1 MTHGGAAQAAR
12 EYRPWHKDCLVFRH
26 LRVENVDAQVTRPVR
41 GSIDA
46 RNSGYG
52 NESPLQRFL
61 TGCYE
66 EFKSDASGAVADYIP
81 ELQRANPAHFGV
93 ALVTID
99 GHVYEVGDSMVEF
112 TIQSVSKAFVF
123 AQALEAVGEE
133 RVSAAIGV
141 EPSGEAFNSIRL
153 TNDNRP
159 FNPMVNAGAIAC
171 SGLIHQAYG
180 AQAFE
185 RIREKLSQFAG
196 RELGVD
202 DAVHA
207 SEALTGNRN
216 RAIAWL
222 LRNYLVVKDDVDAVL
237 DTYFRQ
243 CAILVTARDLAVMAA
258 TLANRGVNPVTGV
271 QVITPHIVARTL
283 SVMTSSG
290 MYDYAG
296 EWIYRVGIPAK
307 SGVGGGIVA
316 ALPSQMGLGTFSP
329 NLDSHGNS
337 VRGLKI
343 CEALSSRFDL
353 HMLNRS
359 ADVRTCIIADYD
371 IYGISSR
378 RSRQPHEQQILDD
391 RHSDIRVIEL
401 VGALNFAAIDYVT
414 RRLASEPPNAPLLIL
429 DFRRV
434 PDMTSAGA
442 QLLAENLTLLGN
454 GGVTAILTGLEPT
467 SAVWKAICARS
478 TEPRRLRRFALL
490 DEAIEW
496 AEDQVIYRY
505 GGFTSSKE
513 TSHLGEQALLAD
525 LAPDEIAALAELSTT
540 RRYESGQRIISAGEP
555 ANSLFFLQSGM
566 VSVKLPS
573 GVRLASLGPG
583 MEFGE
588 MAIIEKQRSADVWAD
603 TPVKCL
609 ELPLDSFADYRQV
622 HPQIAMKIM
631 RNLSTLLARRLILAN
646 AKVDLLSAY

>member
-1 MTHGGAAQAAR
+1 MAR
-12 EYRPWHKDCLVFRH
+12 GLLGFLPDKDEL
-26 LRVENVDAQVTRPVR
+26 VDAQVTLRAS
-41 GSIDA
+41 GTAKA
-46 RNSGYG
+46 RNAGYATQP
-52 NESPLQRFL
+52 PLQRFL
-61 TGCYE
+61 TSCHE
-66 EFKSDASGAVADYIP
+66 EFRTDDTGAVADYIP

-99 GHVYEVGDSMVEF
+99 GYVYEVGDSAVPF

-123 AQALEAVGEE
+123 ALALEMVGEE
-133 RVSAAIGV
+133 RVAAAIGV

-171 SGLIHQAYG
+171 SGLIHQVDG
-180 AQAFE
+180 AGAFE
-185 RIREKLSQFAG
+185 RIRQKLSQFAG
-196 RELGVD
+196 RNLGVD

-207 SEALTGNRN
+207 SEVATGNRN

-222 LRNYLVVKDDVDAVL
+222 LRNYSVLQGDVNAVL

-243 CAILVTARDLAVMAA
+243 CAVLVTARDLAVMAA
-258 TLANRGVNPVTGV
+258 TLANRGINPVTGV

-296 EWIYRVGIPAK
+296 EWIYRVGMPAK

-316 ALPSQMGLGTFSP
+316 ALPSQLGLGTFSP
-329 NLDSHGNS
+329 LLDSHGNS
-337 VRGLKI
+337 ARGLRV
-343 CEALSSRFDL
+343 CEALSARFDL

-371 IYGISSR
+371 IFGISSR
-378 RSRQPHEQQILDD
+378 RSRQPHEQQILDE

-434 PDMTSAGA
+434 PDITAAGA
-442 QLLAENLTLLGN
+442 QLLGEKLATLGN
-454 GGVTAILTGLEPT
+454 TGVTAILTGVEPT
-467 SAVWKAICARS
+467 SAVWTAVRERTA
-478 TEPRRLRRFALL
+478 EPQRLRRFALL

-505 GGFTSSKE
+505 GGFTAVKE
-513 TSHLGEQALLAD
+513 TSHLGEQALLAG
-525 LAPDEIAALAELSTT
+525 LAADEIAALAELSTE
-540 RRYESGQRIISAGEP
+540 RHYEVGQRIVSTGEP

-588 MAIIEKQRSADVWAD
+588 MAIIEQRRSADVLAD

-609 ELPLDSFADYRQV
+609 ELPLDAFADYGRL

-631 RNLSTLLARRLILAN
+631 RNLSALLARRLILAN

>member
-1 MTHGGAAQAAR
+1 M
-12 EYRPWHKDCLVFRH
+12 
-26 LRVENVDAQVTRPVR
+26 DAQTFRTNHTISSVR
-41 GSIDA
+41 H
-46 RNSGYG
+46 SGYAT
-52 NESPLQRFL
+52 EPPLQRFL
-61 TGCYE
+61 TECHE
-66 EFKSDASGAVADYIP
+66 EFRSDNSGAVADYIP
-81 ELQRANPAHFGV
+81 QLKQANPAHFGI

-99 GHVYEVGDSMVEF
+99 GHVYEAGDSAVPF

-123 AQALEAVGEE
+123 ALALELVGEA
-133 RVSAAIGV
+133 RVAAAIGV

-171 SGLIHQAYG
+171 SGLIHQIDGSA
-180 AQAFE
+180 AFE
-185 RIREKLSQFAG
+185 RVREKLSQFAG

-207 SEALTGNRN
+207 SETATGNRN

-222 LRNYLVVKDDVDAVL
+222 LRNYSVVQGDVDAVL
-237 DTYFRQ
+237 DIYFRQ

-258 TLANRGVNPVTGV
+258 TLANRGVNPLTGV

-329 NLDSHGNS
+329 LLDDHFNS
-337 VRGLKI
+337 VRGLKV
-343 CEALSSRFDL
+343 CEALSARFDL

-359 ADVRTCIIADYD
+359 ADVRTCVIADYD
-371 IYGISSR
+371 ILGISSR
-378 RSRQPHEQQILDD
+378 RSRQPHEQQILDE
-391 RHSDIRVIEL
+391 RHGDIRVIEL
-401 VGALNFAAIDYVT
+401 VGALNFAAIDYIT
-414 RRLASEPPNAPLLIL
+414 RRLASEPPDAPLLIL

-434 PDMTSAGA
+434 PDLTAAGA
-442 QLLAENLTLLGN
+442 QLLGEKLTVLGN
-454 GGVTAILTGLEPT
+454 IGVTAIITGVEAT
-467 SAVWKAICARS
+467 SAVLAAVRARVGD
-478 TEPRRLRRFALL
+478 TRKLRHFAVL
-490 DEAIEW
+490 DDAIEW
-496 AEDQVIYRY
+496 AEDQVIYRF
-505 GGFTSSKE
+505 GGFTISKE
-513 TSHLGEQALLAD
+513 TAHLGEQALLAD
-525 LAPDEIAALAELSTT
+525 LDPEEIAALAGLSTT
-540 RRYESGQRIISAGEP
+540 RRYEIGQRIIAAGEP

-588 MAIIEKQRSADVWAD
+588 MAIIEQHRSADVWAD
-603 TPVKCL
+603 TEVRCL
-609 ELPLDSFADYRQV
+609 ELPLDAFADYRQL
-622 HPQIAMKIM
+622 HPQISLKIM
-631 RNLSTLLARRLILAN
+631 KNLSTLLARRLILAN

>member
-1 MTHGGAAQAAR
+1 
-12 EYRPWHKDCLVFRH
+12 
-26 LRVENVDAQVTRPVR
+26 VDAQVILPTGANAR
-41 GSIDA
+41 A
-46 RNSGYG
+46 RNSGYATQP
-52 NESPLQRFL
+52 PLQRFL
-61 TGCYE
+61 ANCYE
-66 EFKSDASGAVADYIP
+66 EFKSDHSGAVADYIP
-81 ELQRANPAHFGV
+81 ELQRANPEHFGV

-99 GHVYEVGDSMVEF
+99 GHVYEVGDSAVPF

-123 AQALEAVGEE
+123 ALALETVGEE
-133 RVSAAIGV
+133 RVAAAIGV

-171 SGLIHQAYG
+171 SGLIHQAHG
-180 AQAFE
+180 AAAFE
-185 RIREKLSQFAG
+185 RIREKLSRFAG

-202 DAVHA
+202 DAVHQ
-207 SEALTGNRN
+207 SEVITGNRN

-222 LRNYLVVKDDVDAVL
+222 LCNYAVIQGDVDAVL

-243 CAILVTARDLAVMAA
+243 CAVLVTARDLAVMAA
-258 TLANRGVNPVTGV
+258 TLANRGINPVTGL
-271 QVITPHIVARTL
+271 QVITPHVVARTL

-296 EWIYRVGIPAK
+296 EWIYRVGMPAK

-316 ALPSQMGLGTFSP
+316 ALPSQLGLGTFSP
-329 NLDSHGNS
+329 RLDGHGNS
-337 VRGLKI
+337 ARGIKV
-343 CEALSSRFDL
+343 CEALSARFDL

-391 RHSDIRVIEL
+391 HHSDIRVIEL

-414 RRLASEPPNAPLLIL
+414 RRLSGEPPNAPLLIL

-434 PDMTSAGA
+434 PDITSAGA
-442 QLLAENLTLLGN
+442 RLLGENLTILGN
-454 GGVTAILTGLEPT
+454 AGVTTILAGVETT
-467 SAVWKAICARS
+467 SAVSEAICGQIVGHH
-478 TEPRRLRRFALL
+478 RLRRFVLL
-490 DEAIEW
+490 DDAIEW
-496 AEDQVIYRY
+496 AEDQIIYRH
-505 GGFTSSKE
+505 GGFTASRE
-513 TSHLGEQALLAD
+513 TSHLGEQALLAG
-525 LAPDEIAALAELSTT
+525 LTAEEIAILAELSTA
-540 RRYESGQRIISAGEP
+540 RHYEVGQRIICAGEP
-555 ANSLFFLQSGM
+555 ANSLFFVQSGM

-588 MAIIEKQRSADVWAD
+588 MAIIEHKRSADVWAD
-603 TPVKCL
+603 SAVRCL
-609 ELPLDSFADYRQV
+609 ELPLDGIADYRQL
-622 HPQIAMKIM
+622 HPQIAIKIM
-631 RNLSTLLARRLILAN
+631 RNLSALLARRLILAN

>member
-1 MTHGGAAQAAR
+1 
-12 EYRPWHKDCLVFRH
+12 
-26 LRVENVDAQVTRPVR
+26 VDAQVIRLSSENP
-41 GSIDA
+41 SA
-46 RNSGYG
+46 RNTGYATQP
-52 NESPLQRFL
+52 PLQRFL
-61 TGCYE
+61 ASCYE
-66 EFKSDASGAVADYIP
+66 EFKSDNSGTVADYIP
-81 ELQRANPAHFGV
+81 ELKRANPAHFGI

-99 GHVYEVGDSMVEF
+99 GHVYEVGDSAVAF

-123 AQALEAVGEE
+123 ALALEMVGEE
-133 RVSAAIGV
+133 RVAAAIGV

-171 SGLIHQAYG
+171 SGLIHQVEG
-180 AQAFE
+180 TGAFE
-185 RIREKLSQFAG
+185 RIRKKLSQFAG

-207 SEALTGNRN
+207 SETETGNRN

-222 LRNYLVVKDDVDAVL
+222 LRNYLVVKGDVDAVL
-237 DTYFRQ
+237 DAYFRQ

-258 TLANRGVNPVTGV
+258 TLANRGINPVTGV
-271 QVITPHIVARTL
+271 QVITPQVVARTL

-316 ALPSQMGLGTFSP
+316 ALPSQIGLGTFSP
-329 NLDSHGNS
+329 LLDAHFNS
-337 VRGLKI
+337 VRGLKV
-343 CEALSSRFDL
+343 CETLSSRFDL

-359 ADVRTCIIADYD
+359 ADLRTCIIADYD
-371 IYGISSR
+371 IFGIASR
-378 RSRQPHEQQILDD
+378 RSRQPHEQQILNE
-391 RHSDIRVIEL
+391 RHSDVRVIEL

-434 PDMTSAGA
+434 PDLTAAGA
-442 QLLAENLTLLGN
+442 QLLGEKLTLLGN
-454 GGVTAILTGLEPT
+454 AGVTAVLTGFEAT
-467 SAVWKAICARS
+467 SPVWTVIRARV
-478 TEPRRLRRFALL
+478 TDPKRLRRFALL
-490 DEAIEW
+490 DDAIEW
-496 AEDQVIYRY
+496 AEDQVIYRF
-505 GGFTSSKE
+505 GGFTAQKE
-513 TSHLGEQALLAD
+513 TTHLGEQALLAD
-525 LAPDEIAALAELSTT
+525 LDADEIAALAELSTA
-540 RRYESGQRIISAGEP
+540 RRYEAGQRIISAGEP

-588 MAIIEKQRSADVWAD
+588 MAIIEHRRSADVWAD
-603 TPVKCL
+603 TAVKCL
-609 ELPLDSFADYRQV
+609 ELPLDAFADYRRLY
-622 HPQIAMKIM
+622 PQISLKIM
-631 RNLSTLLARRLILAN
+631 KNLSALLARRLILAN

>member
-1 MTHGGAAQAAR
+1 MAIAS
-12 EYRPWHKDCLVFRH
+12 LFR
-26 LRVENVDAQVTRPVR
+26 LNKEQIVDAQVIRPTSNNSR
-41 GSIDA
+41 A
-46 RNSGYG
+46 RNTGYATQP
-52 NESPLQRFL
+52 PLQRFL
-61 TGCYE
+61 THCYE
-66 EFKSDASGAVADYIP
+66 EFRADDSGAVADYIP
-81 ELQRANPAHFGV
+81 ELKRADPAHFGV

-99 GHVYEVGDSMVEF
+99 GHVYEVGDSAVPF

-123 AQALEAVGEE
+123 ALALELVGEE
-133 RVSAAIGV
+133 RVAAAIGV

-171 SGLIHQAYG
+171 SGLIHQVDG
-180 AQAFE
+180 AAAFE
-185 RIREKLSQFAG
+185 RIRAKLSQFAG
-196 RELGVD
+196 RELSVD

-207 SEALTGNRN
+207 SEVTTGNRN

-222 LRNYLVVKDDVDAVL
+222 LRNYLVVQGDVDAVL

-243 CAILVTARDLAVMAA
+243 CAVLVTARDLAVMAA
-258 TLANRGVNPVTGV
+258 TLANRGVNPVTRL
-271 QVITPHIVARTL
+271 QVITPHVVARTL

-316 ALPSQMGLGTFSP
+316 ALPSQIGLGTFSP
-329 NLDSHGNS
+329 RLDSHGNS
-337 VRGLKI
+337 VRGLKV
-343 CEALSSRFDL
+343 CEALSARFDL

-359 ADVRTCIIADYD
+359 ADVRTCVIADYD
-371 IYGISSR
+371 IFGISSR
-378 RSRQPHEQQILDD
+378 RSRQPHEQQILDE
-391 RHSDIRVIEL
+391 HHGDIRVIEL

-414 RRLASEPPNAPLLIL
+414 RRLTGEPPNAPLLIL

-434 PDMTSAGA
+434 PDITTAGA
-442 QLLAENLTLLGN
+442 RLLGESLTLLGHT
-454 GGVTAILTGLEPT
+454 GVTTILTGFESNSP
-467 SAVWKAICARS
+467 SCEAICAQ
-478 TEPRRLRRFALL
+478 TADQQKLRRFALL

-496 AEDQVIYRY
+496 AEDQVIFRH
-505 GGFTSSKE
+505 GGFTPLKE
-513 TSHLGEQALLAD
+513 TSHLGEQALLAE
-525 LAPDEIAALAELSTT
+525 LTADEIEALVGLSTA
-540 RRYESGQRIISAGEP
+540 RQYRAGQRILSAGEP

-588 MAIIEKQRSADVWAD
+588 MAILENKRSADVWAD
-603 TPVKCL
+603 TRVICL
-609 ELPLDSFADYRQV
+609 ELPLDTFADYRKL
-622 HPQIAMKIM
+622 HPQIALQIM
-631 RNLSTLLARRLILAN
+631 RNLSALLARRLILAN